1 MATTGKQSRNE
12 GESYADYMARLYR
25 SPRYE
30 LKARGSNGAFIP
42 GAAGEK
48 RPMWS
53 FRPPL
58 VLASAAY
65 IFMKKHGM
73 SITTY
78 LTYAMHKLHSDSNG

>member
-30 LKARGSNGAFIP
+30 LKARGTNGAFIP
-42 GAAGEK
+42 GSAGEK

-78 LTYAMHKLHSDSNG
+78 LTYAMHKLHSDNNG

>member
-1 MATTGKQSRNE
+1 METGGKQSRKE
-12 GESYADYMARLYR
+12 HESYADYMARLYR

-42 GAAGEK
+42 GTTGER

-58 VLASAAY
+58 ELASQAY

-78 LTYAMHKLHSDSNG
+78 LTYAMHKLHSDNNG